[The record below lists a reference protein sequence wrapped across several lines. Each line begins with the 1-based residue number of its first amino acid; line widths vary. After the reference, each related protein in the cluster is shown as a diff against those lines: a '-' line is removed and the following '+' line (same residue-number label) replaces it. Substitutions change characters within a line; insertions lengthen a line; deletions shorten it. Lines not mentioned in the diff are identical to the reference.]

1 MDAEMKTTLWSSI
14 RSTAVI
20 TSMALIP
27 VPAFA
32 QSSASSASDNA
43 SQIDAEK
50 RAVAHSPIDAA
61 SGTRTATSL
70 PLLAPPLSDTAEN
83 GRKSQPST
91 PDAPLP
97 KPY

>member
-1 MDAEMKTTLWSSI
+1 
-14 RSTAVI
+14 VI

-27 VPAFA
+27 APAFA
-32 QSSASSASDNA
+32 QSSASPAAGNA
-43 SQIDAEK
+43 SQVDVEK
-50 RAVAHSPIDAA
+50 RAVAHPPIDAA

-70 PLLAPPLSDTAEN
+70 PILAPPLSDTAEN
-83 GRKSQPST
+83 GHPSQPST